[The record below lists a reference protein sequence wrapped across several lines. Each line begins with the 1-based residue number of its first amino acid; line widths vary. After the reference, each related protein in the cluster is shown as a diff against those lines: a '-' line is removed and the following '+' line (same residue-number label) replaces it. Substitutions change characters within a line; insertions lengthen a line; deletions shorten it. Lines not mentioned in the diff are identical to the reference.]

1 MFLRRVSLE
10 RVPWVTSGFE
20 AGEGR
25 GQGALLPG
33 GCCGHAPPC
42 PPSQAACCLL
52 PASVG
57 SPGSSSKATSRLGPL
72 CLPMVPGATQEVGGE
87 GQEATAAGGALGVGL
102 CVRGARALTLPPG
115 FLSAQ
120 SSV

>member
-1 MFLRRVSLE
+1 MFLGRVSLE
-10 RVPWVTSGFE
+10 LVPWVTSGGR
-20 AGEGR
+20 GEGSGR
-25 GQGALLPG
+25 PPPGRLLWACSAL
-33 GCCGHAPPC
+33 
-42 PPSQAACCLL
+42 PSVTGSLL

-57 SPGSSSKATSRLGPL
+57 SPGSSSRATSRLGPL
-72 CLPMVPGATQEVGGE
+72 CLPMVSGAAQEVGGE